1 MPDITH
7 EMLPRIQ
14 SHRLAG
20 FNLGPEWIYPN
31 YQGRSILNLPASVCR
46 FLGLPEIGAPAL
58 DEPYLAFALD
68 ENQPEIRKVVVVLM
82 DALALHR
89 LQRWM
94 ADGLVPVWKDLAAA
108 GILAPLTSIVP
119 STTSAALTSLWTGQS
134 PSVHGITGYEMW
146 MKEYSMVVNTIL
158 HSPASYRNGV
168 GSLTS
173 AGFDPREFLQLPT
186 LGAHLANHGVQSYAY
201 QHVSIVDSGLSQM
214 FFKDVQARGVVNAT
228 DLWIN
233 LREMFED
240 HADERFY
247 SWVYWGEVDTF
258 SHRYGPDDERPAAE
272 FAGFSA
278 TMQRLFLDRLSSR
291 ARQGTLLI
299 LTGDH
304 GQITTPVD
312 PYYDLSNH
320 PGLTRRLHIL
330 PSGEN
335 RLAYLYVRPGQTEA
349 VREYLERTW
358 PNQFVILDSV
368 YAAEAGL
375 FGPGEQHPDLLNR
388 IGDSIVLSRGAA
400 YLWWANK
407 TNHMLGRHGGLHPSE
422 MLVPFLAARL

>member
-1 MPDITH
+1 MPDLSRDL
-7 EMLPRIQ
+7 LPAIQ
-14 SHRLAG
+14 NHRLPG
-20 FNLGPEWIYPN
+20 LNLGPEWIYPN
-31 YQGRSILNLPASVCR
+31 YLGRSILNLPASVCR
-46 FLGLPEIGAPAL
+46 IFGLPEIGAAAL
-58 DEPYLAFALD
+58 EESYLALAMD
-68 ENQPEIRKVVVVLM
+68 GSQPEIRKVIVILM

-89 LQRWM
+89 LQQWI
-94 ADGLVPVWKDLAAA
+94 ASGQAPIWAELARQ

-119 STTSAALTSLWTGQS
+119 STTSAALTSLWTGQA

-146 MKEYSMVVNTIL
+146 VKEYGMVVNTIL
-158 HSPASYRNGV
+158 HNPSSYRAGA

-173 AGFDPREFLQLPT
+173 AGFSPREFLPLLT
-186 LGAHLANHGVQSYAY
+186 LGSHLADYAVQCYAY
-201 QHVSIVDSGLSQM
+201 QHVSIIDSGLSRM
-214 FFKDVQARGVVNAT
+214 FFNDVKLRGVVNAT

-240 HADERFY
+240 RAQERFY

-272 FAGFSA
+272 FANFSLA
-278 TMQRLFLDRLSSR
+278 MQRLFLDRLSSQ
-291 ARQGTLLI
+291 ARDGTLLI

-304 GQITTPVD
+304 GQITTPID

-320 PGLTRRLHIL
+320 PGLTRRLHIM

-335 RLAYLYVRPGQTEA
+335 RLAYLYIRPGQTEA

-358 PNQFVILDSV
+358 PNQFMILESV

-375 FGPGEQHPDLLNR
+375 FGPGEQHPDLLSR
-388 IGDSIVLSRGAA
+388 IGDMIVFSRGEA

-407 TNHMLGRHGGLHPSE
+407 ANYMLGRHGGLHPSE
-422 MLVPFLAARL
+422 MLVPFLAVRL

>member
-1 MPDITH
+1 MPDITR
-7 EMLPRIQ
+7 ELLSAIQ
-14 SHRLAG
+14 THRLSD

-31 YQGRSILNLPASVCR
+31 YQGRSILNLPASICR
-46 FLGLPEIGAPAL
+46 IFGLPEIGAPAL
-58 DEPYLAFALD
+58 EEPYLAFARD
-68 ENQPEIRKVVVVLM
+68 DNQPEIHKVIVILM

-89 LQRWM
+89 LQRWI
-94 ADGLVPVWKDLAAA
+94 ANGQVPVWKELVDQ

-134 PSVHGITGYEMW
+134 PKVHGITGYEMW
-146 MKEYSMVVNTIL
+146 MKEYGMVVNTIL
-158 HSPASYRNGV
+158 HNPASYRDGV
-168 GSLTS
+168 GSLSS
-173 AGFDPREFLQLPT
+173 AGFTPQGFLPLPT
-186 LGAHLANHGVQSYAY
+186 LGAHLANYGIPSYAY

-214 FFKDVQARGVVNAT
+214 FFKDVQVRGVINAT

-233 LREMFED
+233 LREMVEE
-240 HADERFY
+240 HARERFY

-278 TMQRLFLDRLSSR
+278 AMQHLFLDKLSSQ
-291 ARQGTLLI
+291 ARNNTLLI

-304 GQITTPVD
+304 GQITTPLD

-320 PGLTRRLHIL
+320 PNLTRRLHIS
-330 PSGEN
+330 PTGEN
-335 RLAYLYVRPGQTEA
+335 RLAYLYIRPGQTEA

-358 PNQFVILDSV
+358 PNQFMILDSV
-368 YAAEAGL
+368 YAAVAGL

-388 IGDSIVLSRGAA
+388 IGDLIILSRGEA

-407 TNHMLGRHGGLHPSE
+407 TNHLLGRHGGLHPNE
-422 MLVPFLAARL
+422 MLVPFVAARL